1 MSYEIPRA
9 AKLLVPV
16 QTKVVGSDEGRLLKV
31 GKAVKVQ
38 RSPAEPGVFIIWVS
52 KKEYA
57 KIPALQLTET
67 IQYTD
72 GREQL

>member
-9 AKLLVPV
+9 AKLLVAV
-16 QTKVVGSDEGRLLKV
+16 QTKIIGSNDGRTLKA
-31 GKAVKVQ
+31 GKTVKVQ
-38 RSPAEPGVFIIWVS
+38 RSPAEPGVFIIWAS

-57 KIPALQLTET
+57 KITALQLPET

-72 GREQL
+72 GREQY